1 MEPVREV
8 TLREIQLAVKS
19 MSSIPYFPTEEQ
31 GRAVIALAIQE
42 FCGSLK
48 GLKYTIRTA
57 CKKMPRWLGI
67 AELRGIYCAGGF
79 APLDGEHASTTIPE
93 LQPPE
98 AYYPPA
104 PKLLRP
110 PEPTAEE
117 LEEFNK
123 FCAAFNAKR
132 KPDLEAKRLEEARE
146 AIRREEYEAF
156 QRRHEKKPEETIQ

>member
-79 APLDGEHASTTIPE
+79 TPLDGKRESATLPE
-93 LQPPE
+93 LEP
-98 AYYPPA
+98 AYFDRS
-104 PKLLRP
+104 PKLLP
-110 PEPTAEE
+110 PPP
-117 LEEFNK
+117 
-123 FCAAFNAKR
+123 
-132 KPDLEAKRLEEARE
+132 PDPSCS
-146 AIRREEYEAF
+146 RR
-156 QRRHEKKPEETIQ
+156 QMS

>member
-93 LQPPE
+93 LQPQKHTIHPH
-98 AYYPPA
+98 PSC
-104 PKLLRP
+104 
-110 PEPTAEE
+110 
-117 LEEFNK
+117 F
-123 FCAAFNAKR
+123 
-132 KPDLEAKRLEEARE
+132 ARRNQ
-146 AIRREEYEAF
+146 ALKSWRSSINSVPRSTPSANR
-156 QRRHEKKPEETIQ
+156 T